1 MSTAEL
7 KKKLINQIHEIND
20 DDILKEIY
28 QILKSGKQDKIYKLT
43 DEQIST
49 VQEAQE
55 QIKRGEFLSDDDAE
69 QEIDKWLGEK

>member
-1 MSTAEL
+1 MSTTEL

-69 QEIDKWLGEK
+69 KEIDKWLGEK